1 MHCRFHEGSADDVE
15 ALVFNQWCMFFLFY
29 MIKYC
34 ILLLSVESPKKL
46 SVILK
51 DIHTVSE
58 QDKDMSSSMLLRFEH
73 IAGLTLTIQGSSFKS
88 ITTFGDLQFVNVY
101 DEKYL
106 VGYVMV
112 HGKFK

>member
-15 ALVFNQWCMFFLFY
+15 ALVFNQWCMFLLFY
-29 MIKYC
+29 MINYC

-51 DIHTVSE
+51 DINTVSQ
-58 QDKDMSSSMLLRFEH
+58 QDKGMSSSMLLRFEY
-73 IAGLTLTIQGSSFKS
+73 IAGLTLTIKGSDFKS
-88 ITTFGDLQFVNVY
+88 FTACGDLQFINVY

-106 VGYVMV
+106 LGYAMV